1 MPEPTSTAAATFGV
15 SALAVPALTVFGVGL
30 GLRADVLLAGCC
42 GAVAAIGLLNSVPST
57 GDTWRELLRTSTKR
71 LGVTLGSALMA
82 GYTAPLL
89 ALFNGVPDYML
100 NAVAFV
106 TGAGAPQ
113 LLPWLIDR
121 LKGRASA
128 PPPPPA
134 ATGGQP

>member
-1 MPEPTSTAAATFGV
+1 MPEPTSTTAATV
-15 SALAVPALTVFGVGL
+15 AASALAVPTLTIAGMSL

-57 GDTWRELLRTSTKR
+57 GDTKGELLRTSARR
-71 LGVTLGSALMA
+71 LGVMLGSAMTA

-89 ALFNGVPDYML
+89 AFINGVPDYLL

-106 TGAGAPQ
+106 VGAGAPR

-121 LKGRASA
+121 LRGRPSA
-128 PPPPPA
+128 PPA
-134 ATGGQP
+134 ASAGDAP